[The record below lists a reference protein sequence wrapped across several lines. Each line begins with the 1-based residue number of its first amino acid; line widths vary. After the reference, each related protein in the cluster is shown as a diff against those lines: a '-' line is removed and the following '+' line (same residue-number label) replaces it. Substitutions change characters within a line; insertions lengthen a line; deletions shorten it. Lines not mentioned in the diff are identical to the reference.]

1 MSHNKCFKRDAYK
14 LEIHCF
20 CYTISHKVAACHVCA
35 GVQEKLGILNSG
47 IVYAVYDY
55 EAHNS
60 DELSF
65 KEGDKLIV
73 LRKGDEWERE
83 WWWSRL
89 NDQEGYIPRNLL
101 GVCIVQSL
109 ISVKYIVCYL
119 I

>member
-1 MSHNKCFKRDAYK
+1 
-14 LEIHCF
+14 
-20 CYTISHKVAACHVCA
+20 
-35 GVQEKLGILNSG
+35 
-47 IVYAVYDY
+47 VYAVYDY

-65 KEGDKLIV
+65 KEGDKLVV

-101 GVCIVQSL
+101 GVCVQSF
-109 ISVKYIVCYL
+109 ISVGYVECYL
-119 I
+119 ILPL

>member
-1 MSHNKCFKRDAYK
+1 MESCTQGYVVVQLVEALRFR
-14 LEIHCF
+14 LEGHGF
-20 CYTISHKVAACHVCA
+20 YSQRNNWDFFFV

-47 IVYAVYDY
+47 VVYAVYDY

-89 NDQEGYIPRNLL
+89 SDQEGYIPRNLL
-101 GVCIVQSL
+101 GVCVFL
-109 ISVKYIVCYL
+109 EVLVM
-119 I
+119 